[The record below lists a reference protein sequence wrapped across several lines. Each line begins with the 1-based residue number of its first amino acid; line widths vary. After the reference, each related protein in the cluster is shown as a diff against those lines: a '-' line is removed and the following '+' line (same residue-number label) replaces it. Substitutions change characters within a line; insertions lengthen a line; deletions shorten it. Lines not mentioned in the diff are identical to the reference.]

1 MPLRLST
8 FDLTIAFN
16 ESLRYNILKNKKVLF
31 MNIVTI
37 PFEEPLLVDIGGHIV
52 QIVAFK
58 TLEHGN
64 IKFGVNA
71 PRSIEVHR
79 EEIYHAIKQ
88 KQQSSD

>member
-1 MPLRLST
+1 
-8 FDLTIAFN
+8 
-16 ESLRYNILKNKKVLF
+16 

-37 PFEEPLLVDIGGHIV
+37 PFEEPLIVSIDGNSV
-52 QIVAFK
+52 QIIAFK

-64 IKFGVNA
+64 IKFGVQA

-88 KQQSSD
+88 KQQQREGETD